1 MCMQDTYARCR
12 EVCIHLAASTVI
24 PESVAPLFFNR
35 IEGKMDRT
43 ASYCRFKSHSYHPPV
58 ENFTK
63 CHGHHEFSRFLNSG
77 RTPVARWDNV
87 SRMTPSGE

>member
-35 IEGKMDRT
+35 IEGKWT
-43 ASYCRFKSHSYHPPV
+43 
-58 ENFTK
+58 
-63 CHGHHEFSRFLNSG
+63 GQHHIVGSKAIVTTHRWRISPNAMVTMSFLG
-77 RTPVARWDNV
+77 F
-87 SRMTPSGE
+87 